1 MVILHRLAP
10 STQARLDKLLTKSNE
25 GTLTS
30 EERTELADLVAEYE
44 CTITPPYA
52 SAVESA

>member
-1 MVILHRLAP
+1 MGQP
-10 STQARLDKLLTKSNE
+10 STQTCLDELLTKSNE

-44 CTITPPYA
+44 RTITPPYA